1 MTIEITILI
10 SVVSVSTAVFF
21 GLKSL
26 KRADVNDIEER
37 ARKNAEI
44 ILKLDNL
51 LAIVSEMQED
61 MKEMAT
67 RLSNDEKATELLSV
81 RYAELEKRVERL
93 ERGEK

>member
-93 ERGEK
+93 EKGEK

>member
-44 ILKLDNL
+44 ILKLDSL

-93 ERGEK
+93 EKGEK